1 MKNLI
6 AIMTFSIGLTGALWA
21 ATAPES
27 ELKYRTHFGD
37 CPTRTAGNMSLK
49 LIKTFEDKKSLRAVK
64 VEILKEK
71 LDQKYFITDYKI
83 SYDPMN
89 QQLDLKF
96 DCPKPLMKVQ
106 IYKDNGLEGYEAI
119 LVENGKLFD
128 PTYEVLLRTENKLSH
143 DLPYLALPVGEM
155 DQNTQEKI
163 TTLMIGADSDVRK
176 KISEVILDDKGDLT
190 VILSISGRPSS
201 VFMGGEEWVSKME
214 KLEKIVGYM
223 EAKKRIPSIIN
234 LTNSKK
240 VVVKFSDAL

>member
-1 MKNLI
+1 MKLFVRTI
-6 AIMTFSIGLTGALWA
+6 VLCLLPLSLWA
-21 ATAPES
+21 AVPTET

-37 CPTRTAGNMSLK
+37 CPTRSAGSMSLK
-49 LIKTFEDKKSLRAVK
+49 LIKTFEERKSLRAVK
-64 VEILKEK
+64 NEIINEK
-71 LDQKYFITDYKI
+71 LDQKHFITDYKI

-89 QQLDLKF
+89 KQLDLRF

-106 IYKDNGLEGYEAI
+106 IYKENGLEGYEAI

-128 PTYEVLLRTENKLSH
+128 PTYEVLLRTEKKLSH
-143 DLPYLALPVGEM
+143 ELPYLALPVGEM

-163 TTLMIGADSDVRK
+163 TSLMLDVDGAVRK
-176 KISEVILDDKGDLT
+176 KISEVILDDKGELT

-201 VFMGGEEWVSKME
+201 VFLGAESWTDKMH